1 MQVCQ
6 EEKANGKLA
15 IPLSAAIDPASMYTG
30 VSRASIFN
38 FKTDDLASEL
48 APIPRSDTVD
58 LDNFDKG
65 VVRRT
70 FHDLIANQHI
80 VPTAATLNLKVLVYF
95 VKIFKFQKEHF
106 NTCFRACFT

>member
-6 EEKANGKLA
+6 EEKDNGKLA
-15 IPLSAAIDPASMYTG
+15 IPLSAAIDRASMYTG

-38 FKTDDLASEL
+38 FKTDDLASEME
-48 APIPRSDTVD
+48 PIPRSDTVD

-65 VVRRT
+65 LFRRT
-70 FHDLIANQHI
+70 FHDLSANQHI
-80 VPTAATLNLKVLVYF
+80 LPTAATLKVLVYF

-106 NTCFRACFT
+106 KTCFRACIT